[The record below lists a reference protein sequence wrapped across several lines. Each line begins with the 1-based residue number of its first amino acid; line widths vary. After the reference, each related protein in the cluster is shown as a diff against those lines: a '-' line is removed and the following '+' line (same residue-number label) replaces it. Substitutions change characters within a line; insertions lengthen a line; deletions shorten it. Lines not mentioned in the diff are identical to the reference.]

1 MAASVPAAGLLIHS
15 LSRAMRG
22 STTAEERI
30 SILAPVMRP
39 LAPFWTLHFDSPV
52 PADFSTVGDEAL
64 VRFADATL
72 KFLLSQPFPPSA
84 GAAPPSPQQWGS
96 APWRGWASG
105 YWHEGYG
112 ASPPGGPSLP
122 ATETTP
128 NSADWD
134 EWRRGA
140 EVPFPGEHAG
150 QAAYGSQGSSSS
162 ASQAQG
168 RWGPRTGASYGTQSK
183 EQRRHHRTGQWTDI
197 CVTYSR
203 EGSCRYD

>member
-1 MAASVPAAGLLIHS
+1 MAASVPATSLLVHS

-22 STTAEERI
+22 STSAEERI
-30 SILAPVMRP
+30 SILAPVIQP
-39 LAPFWTLHFDSPV
+39 LAPIWTLHFGSPV
-52 PADFSTVGDEAL
+52 PADFSTVGDDAL
-64 VRFADATL
+64 VGFADAAL
-72 KFLLSQPFPPSA
+72 KFLLSQPFPPTA
-84 GAAPPSPQQWGS
+84 GAAPSSPQQWGS

-112 ASPPGGPSLP
+112 ASLPGGPSLP

-140 EVPFPGEHAG
+140 EVSFLGEHAG

-162 ASQAQG
+162 ASQASG
-168 RWGPRTGASYGTQSK
+168 RWGPGTGASYGTQSK
-183 EQRRHHRTGQWTDI
+183 
-197 CVTYSR
+197 V
-203 EGSCRYD
+203 